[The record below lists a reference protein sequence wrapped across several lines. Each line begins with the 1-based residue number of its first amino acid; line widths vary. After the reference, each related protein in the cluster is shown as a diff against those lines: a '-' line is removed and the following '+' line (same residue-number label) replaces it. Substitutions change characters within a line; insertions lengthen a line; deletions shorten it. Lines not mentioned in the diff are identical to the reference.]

1 MVVDAFIY
9 MFFVGSG
16 TASGVAVIGL
26 LTWKIVKRSENKQP
40 KKKRGIV

>member
-16 TASGVAVIGL
+16 TAAGVSAVGL
-26 LTWKIVKRSENKQP
+26 ISWKIVNRSINKQP

>member
-1 MVVDAFIY
+1 VVDAFIY

-16 TASGVAVIGL
+16 TAAGVSVVGL
-26 LTWKIVKRSENKQP
+26 VTWKIVKRSSNKQP

>member
-9 MFFVGSG
+9 MFFIGSG
-16 TASGVAVIGL
+16 TAAGVSVVGL
-26 LTWKIVKRSENKQP
+26 LTWKIVLRSLNKKP